1 MRPAKPG
8 PPPPQGQTR
17 AGKGWST
24 IENRFARRE
33 LSRLGQEVAIKNLRN
48 NRLRLEFAGARTY
61 VAGMKRLLLF
71 TSFLA
76 TVCLL
81 ETSPA
86 MAKGPSL
93 DARAIREDY
102 RRLQSQLEDLLMA
115 HNALKSE
122 LSKLRSEVQLLRAKT
137 ATKDT
142 ATATR
147 DDLEGLAKSI
157 REVDR
162 KRVQD
167 KDLILKEMKAL
178 LRSGSSSGRTT
189 KPSPNS
195 KKSFEHT
202 VQKDETISA
211 IIAAYNADLKSQG
224 AKKRITLKSVLD
236 ANPKLNPRTMRIGQT
251 LFIPDPR

>member
-1 MRPAKPG
+1 MRSAKPE

-33 LSRLGQEVAIKNLRN
+33 LSRLGQVVAIKNLRN

-61 VAGMKRLLLF
+61 VARMKRLLLL

-122 LSKLRSEVQLLRAKT
+122 LSKLRGEVQLLRAKT

-178 LRSGSSSGRTT
+178 LRSGSSGGRTAKT
-189 KPSPNS
+189 SPNPI
-195 KKSFEHT
+195 KSFEHT

-211 IIAAYNADLKSQG
+211 IITAYNADLKSQG

-236 ANPKLNPRTMRIGQT
+236 ANPNLNPRTMRIGQT
-251 LFIPDPR
+251 LLIPDPR

>member
-1 MRPAKPG
+1 
-8 PPPPQGQTR
+8 
-17 AGKGWST
+17 
-24 IENRFARRE
+24 
-33 LSRLGQEVAIKNLRN
+33 
-48 NRLRLEFAGARTY
+48 
-61 VAGMKRLLLF
+61 MKRLLLL

-76 TVCLL
+76 TVYLL

-86 MAKGPSL
+86 MAKEPSL

-122 LSKLRSEVQLLRAKT
+122 LSKLRGEVRLLRAKT
-137 ATKDT
+137 AAKDPS
-142 ATATR
+142 TATR
-147 DDLEGLAKSI
+147 ADLEGLAKSI

-167 KDLILKEMKAL
+167 KELILKEMKAL
-178 LRSGSSSGRTT
+178 LRSGSSGVTATQAS
-189 KPSPNS
+189 SS
-195 KKSFEHT
+195 SQKSFEHT
-202 VQKDETISA
+202 VQKNETISA
-211 IIAAYNADLKSQG
+211 IITAYNTDLKSQG

-236 ANPKLNPRTMRIGQT
+236 ANPKLNPRTMRIGQI

>member
-1 MRPAKPG
+1 MRPAKPE

-33 LSRLGQEVAIKNLRN
+33 LSRLGQVVAIKNLRN

-76 TVCLL
+76 TVSLL

-86 MAKGPSL
+86 MAKEPSL

-122 LSKLRSEVQLLRAKT
+122 LSKLRGEVQLLRAKT

-178 LRSGSSSGRTT
+178 LRSGSSGGRTT
-189 KPSPNS
+189 KTTPNS
-195 KKSFEHT
+195 QKSFEHT
-202 VQKDETISA
+202 VEKDETISA
-211 IIAAYNADLKSQG
+211 IIAAYNTKLKSQG
-224 AKKRITLKSVLD
+224 VKKRITLKSVLN
-236 ANPKLNPRTMRIGQT
+236 ANPNLNPRTMRIGQS

>member
-33 LSRLGQEVAIKNLRN
+33 LSRLDQAVAIKNLRN

-61 VAGMKRLLLF
+61 VVGMKRLLLF

-147 DDLEGLAKSI
+147 DDLEGLVKSI

-178 LRSGSSSGRTT
+178 LRSGSSGARTT
-189 KPSPNS
+189 KTSPNP

-236 ANPKLNPRTMRIGQT
+236 ANPKLNPRTMRIGQR